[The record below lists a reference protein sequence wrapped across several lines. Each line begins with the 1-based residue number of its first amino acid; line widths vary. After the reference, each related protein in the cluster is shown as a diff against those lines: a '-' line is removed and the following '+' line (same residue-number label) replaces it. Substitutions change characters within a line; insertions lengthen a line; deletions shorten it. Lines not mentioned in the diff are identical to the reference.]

1 MCDSPFDLPPAD
13 PPPPSRA
20 GLSPERGVGVIP
32 LARLQVA
39 QWLSKS
45 SLRRLQIRH
54 TQLPLPPPDAVW
66 NVRAAAPEESPRPTS
81 SCCSCAKTGSG
92 QVIILPR
99 QAVSGRPKPNA
110 TNVQNRKNL
119 KDKND
124 NVNAIAPASARVW
137 RRATWSGWGK
147 SASLFSTF
155 TIYVCPEPVLV
166 KDARAFI
173 YTNGISKR
181 RFAHLSAF
189 ARLLLTAPWRRQNSR
204 DSVSSR
210 SKTVATHIRTC

>member
-1 MCDSPFDLPPAD
+1 MCDSPFDLPPAG

-119 KDKND
+119 KDKN
-124 NVNAIAPASARVW
+124 NN
-137 RRATWSGWGK
+137 
-147 SASLFSTF
+147 
-155 TIYVCPEPVLV
+155 
-166 KDARAFI
+166 
-173 YTNGISKR
+173 KR
-181 RFAHLSAF
+181 
-189 ARLLLTAPWRRQNSR
+189 
-204 DSVSSR
+204 D
-210 SKTVATHIRTC
+210 RTCICASVASCDLERLGKKRLSFLNFHHICLSRACLGKRCSRVYIHKWHLEKAFCSPERLRQAAADRAMASTKQSRLS